1 MGLKRAKA
9 ITQPEDD
16 PALHGLRNLGELID
30 SFLQPK
36 FGCSFCFLL
45 GEVGENPTLT
55 RNRELIIN
63 KSECPSGNN
72 WLQIYRRGLRVESGS
87 NLLDEP
93 LNVSLEM
100 FSRVL
105 VFLPRLRI

>member
-1 MGLKRAKA
+1 M
-9 ITQPEDD
+9 
-16 PALHGLRNLGELID
+16 LRWASFFAD
-30 SFLQPK
+30 RFFLQPK

-55 RNRELIIN
+55 RNRKLIFN

-93 LNVSLEM
+93 LSVSLEM
-100 FSRVL
+100 FSGVL